1 MARPPLDAREGKFRV
16 GGGRK
21 GASAKMSGGF
31 PGSAVESPSLQQMY
45 EQQLQQQHTQQQTQL
60 QQPQQVIIPSK

>member
-1 MARPPLDAREGKFRV
+1 
-16 GGGRK
+16 
-21 GASAKMSGGF
+21 MSGGF